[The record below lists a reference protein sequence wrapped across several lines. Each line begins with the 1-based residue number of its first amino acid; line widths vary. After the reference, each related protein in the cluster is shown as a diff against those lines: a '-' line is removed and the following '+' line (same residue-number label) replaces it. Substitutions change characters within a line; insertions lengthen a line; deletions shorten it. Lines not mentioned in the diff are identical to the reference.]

1 MGDKIYKIKI
11 DPYDQVL
18 ALTQHMINE
27 GISNLYTRLQ
37 TGEVVDDA
45 TKPEPASCYVDEH
58 NCAEDIVFGPPAVI
72 VKADYSNVRS
82 VQFRMSLLS
91 GRFQLRKF
99 MGMNPKTKRPMDEK
113 LILDINDW
121 HITVPVDVGFV
132 EVDTS
137 SPRGKAVAERS
148 AAKDKPDHSIY
159 ELLLDLQSMAL
170 DNAVW
175 ELGRWSD
182 ADWTTGQDGKRVRP
196 EGFKLDEP
204 RSFVDL
210 QKTYQTIME
219 VCVKEMAS
227 ELMKANLASMGFAVM
242 AKDANRRATFEVNN
256 ARYMTYPWTD
266 PISHN
271 TPTPGLDGDARL
283 NYLLYL
289 ETVDDHQPPKDSSPD
304 AILSTRMGN
313 WTDGRKPGIDSPS
326 SFGTFVLSSAN
337 FMEAYFIPNLSAINR
352 IMSMDIYEV
361 KAKAYPYFASWGW
374 EVECSYNV
382 GAGDSDDDN
391 TTYRL
396 KKQEIKINNDWQ
408 QEAKDFLE
416 YYTRSP
422 GSGCQVWNYQDIEWG
437 STNKNAYSH
446 EGSVEVWMSGDTI
459 TFTRLY
465 TTPNSNTI
473 VYEGGQWTKF
483 EYKVDPSWIE
493 SNEYGKVVAQTKW
506 AINFQM
512 QEVMDGGMQFGITQV
527 RPTTTFSG
535 DFSNLPN
542 IKAGL
547 EKRYK
552 IAGDNFEFYTNSIR
566 NCLAGQEKFTLPAS
580 GVYFFKN
587 PVMNA
592 HGDLVCGLEYNGNP
606 KLGGQINMTTD
617 RKRDDVAQGTITNQ
631 LDAAEI
637 KKGGTF

>member
-1 MGDKIYKIKI
+1 MGDKIYRIKI
-11 DPYDQVL
+11 DPYDQVI

-37 TGEVVDDA
+37 TDELDNGV
-45 TKPEPASCYVDEH
+45 TKLEPANCYVDEH
-58 NCAEDIVFGPPAVI
+58 NFVNDVVFGPPAVI
-72 VKADYSNVRS
+72 IKADYSNVRS

-91 GRFQLRKF
+91 GTFQLRKYI
-99 MGMNPKTKRPMDEK
+99 GMNPKTKRPIDEK
-113 LILDINDW
+113 LVLDINDW

-132 EVDTS
+132 EVDPNTS
-137 SPRGKAVAERS
+137 RGKAVKERS

-175 ELGRWSD
+175 ELGSWSD
-182 ADWTTGQDGKRVRP
+182 ADWATGQDGKQVRP
-196 EGFKLDEP
+196 EGFKLGEP
-204 RSFVDL
+204 RQFVDF

-219 VCVKEMAS
+219 VCVKQMS
-227 ELMKANLASMGFAVM
+227 SDLMSANLASMGFAVM

-266 PISHN
+266 PDSQN
-271 TPTPGLDGDARL
+271 SPTPGLNGDAKL
-283 NYLLYL
+283 NYLVYL
-289 ETVDDHQPPKDSSPD
+289 ETVGDHSPPKDSSPE

-337 FMEAYFIPNLSAINR
+337 FMETYFIPKLSAINR
-352 IMSMDIYEV
+352 IMSMDIDHV
-361 KAKAYPYFASWGW
+361 KASAYPHFGSWGW
-374 EVECSYNV
+374 GIDCCYDIGKGCSY
-382 GAGDSDDDN
+382 DDQKI
-391 TTYRL
+391 YRL
-396 KKQEIKINNDWQ
+396 KKQEIKVNNAWQ

-437 STNKNAYSH
+437 DTAKHDYAH
-446 EGSVEVWMSGDTI
+446 EGSVEVWVSGDTI

-465 TTPNSNTI
+465 TTPGSNKI

-493 SNEYGKVVAQTKW
+493 RNEYGKIIAQTKW
-506 AINFQM
+506 SITFQM
-512 QEVMDGGMQFGITQV
+512 QEVMDGGIQFGITHM
-527 RPTTTFSG
+527 RPTTTVSG
-535 DFSNLPN
+535 DFKNL
-542 IKAGL
+542 KAEL

-552 IAGDNFEFYTNSIR
+552 VAGDNFEYYTNSIR

-592 HGDLVCGLEYNGNP
+592 QGDLVCGLEYNGNP
-606 KLGGQINMTTD
+606 TLGGQINTTTD
-617 RKRDDVAQGTITNQ
+617 RERDEIPQGTITNQ
-631 LDAAEI
+631 LGIAEI
-637 KKGGTF
+637 KAGGTF